1 MAENIVETV
10 KLTKVYRKG
19 KLEITAL
26 RDANLSI
33 SKGDIVC
40 VMGPSGS
47 GKTTLLNMIG
57 GLDRPTRGAVLVD
70 GVDITRLNESQ
81 LASYR
86 LEKIGFIFQF
96 YNLFP
101 VLTAFEN
108 VELPLA
114 LARKSKKERK
124 KKVRQLLE
132 TVGISERANHKPD
145 ELSGGEQQRIAIARA
160 LANDPA
166 LILADEPTGDLD
178 SENATM
184 FMNLVKD
191 LNQNYSQTFLIVTHD
206 PLVVQECSQIYM
218 IRDGKLEKS
227 KG

>member
-10 KLTKVYRKG
+10 KLTKLYRKG
-19 KLEITAL
+19 KLEIVAL
-26 RDANLSI
+26 RDANLRI
-33 SKGDIVC
+33 SKGDVIC

-57 GLDRPTRGAVLVD
+57 GLDRPTMGEVIVD
-70 GVDITRLNESQ
+70 GVDITQLNESQ
-81 LASYR
+81 LAGYR
-86 LEKIGFIFQF
+86 LEEIGFVFQF

-108 VELPLA
+108 VELPLI
-114 LARKSKKERK
+114 LAKKSKEERK
-124 KKVRQLLE
+124 RKVCQLLE
-132 TVGISERANHKPD
+132 TVGMTERANHKPD

-160 LANDPA
+160 LANGPA

-178 SENATM
+178 SENAIM
-184 FMNLVKD
+184 FMNLVKT

-206 PLVVQECSQIYM
+206 PLVVQECSKIYM

>member
-10 KLTKVYRKG
+10 KLTKVYKKG
-19 KLEITAL
+19 KLEIVAL
-26 RDANLSI
+26 RDVNLRV

-47 GKTTLLNMIG
+47 GKTTLLNMLG
-57 GLDRPTRGAVLVD
+57 GLDKPTIGEIIVD
-70 GVDITRLNESQ
+70 GIDITQLDESQ

-86 LEKIGFIFQF
+86 LEKTGFIFQF

-108 VELPLA
+108 VELPLI
-114 LARKSKKERK
+114 LAEKSKEERK
-124 KKVRQLLE
+124 KKVWQLLE
-132 TVGISERANHKPD
+132 TVGMTERANHKPD
-145 ELSGGEQQRIAIARA
+145 ELSGGEQQRVAIARA
-160 LANDPA
+160 LANNPV

-178 SENATM
+178 SENAVM
-184 FMNLVKD
+184 FMSLVKK

-206 PLVVQECSQIYM
+206 PLVVQECSQIYR
-218 IRDGKLEKS
+218 IRDGELEKS
-227 KG
+227 G

>member
-1 MAENIVETV
+1 MAENIVETEE
-10 KLTKVYRKG
+10 LTKMYRKG
-19 KLEITAL
+19 KLEIVAL
-26 RDANLSI
+26 RDVNLRV
-33 SKGDIVC
+33 SKGDIIC

-57 GLDRPTRGAVLVD
+57 GLDRPTKGKVVID
-70 GVDITRLNESQ
+70 GVDITKLDESQ

-101 VLTAFEN
+101 VLTSFEN
-108 VELPLA
+108 VELPLI
-114 LARKSKKERK
+114 LAKKSRDERK
-124 KKVRQLLE
+124 KRVYSLLE
-132 TVGISERANHKPD
+132 TVGMTERANHKPD
-145 ELSGGEQQRIAIARA
+145 ELSGGEQQRVAIARA
-160 LANDPA
+160 LANNPA

-178 SENATM
+178 SENAKM
-184 FMNLVKD
+184 LMNLVKE

-206 PLVVQECSQIYM
+206 PLVVQECSKIYT

-227 KG
+227 SG

>member
-1 MAENIVETV
+1 MPENIVETEE
-10 KLTKVYRKG
+10 LTKVYRKG
-19 KLEITAL
+19 KLEIVAL
-26 RDANLSI
+26 HDVNLRV
-33 SKGDIVC
+33 SKGDIIC

-57 GLDRPTRGAVLVD
+57 GLDKPTKGKVLVD
-70 GVDITRLNESQ
+70 GVDITQLNESQ

-108 VELPLA
+108 VELPLI
-114 LARKSKKERK
+114 LAKKPKVERK
-124 KKVRQLLE
+124 KKVCQLLE
-132 TVGISERANHKPD
+132 TVSMTERAHHKPD

-184 FMNLVKD
+184 FMNLVKE
-191 LNQNYSQTFLIVTHD
+191 LNKKYSQTFLIVTHD
-206 PLVVQECSQIYM
+206 PLVVQECSEIYM

-227 KG
+227 K